1 MSKILAVYDEDGHL
15 MFSGYVK
22 DASPYTFD
30 DDYVSYTVTV
40 TIHE

>member
-1 MSKILAVYDEDGHL
+1 MAKILAVYDEDGRL

-22 DASPYTFD
+22 DIPPYTFD
-30 DDYVSYTVTV
+30 DDYVSYTVTA